1 MLPYTEGLTGTG
13 DDGNPLK
20 RVVEERGRVGD
31 SPKGLPDQH
40 PDDVVIRLASERLLE
55 SVDQP
60 VEVVEETVR
69 DELARWRAT
78 ARIQTFV
85 PILAERAVRKR
96 LAS

>member
-13 DDGNPLK
+13 DNGNPLK
-20 RVVEERGRVGD
+20 RVIEERGRVGD
-31 SPKGLPDQH
+31 SPDQH